1 MGSDERRLQMSKSM
15 QGPDWHTSPVYLDL
29 LSKFA
34 NGRDIAQVM
43 DWQYL
48 KDALGEPTKLA
59 IDRFIDEGALV
70 PCTLQEGVGRLLTV
84 SDLKGL
90 LKERELRLSGNKADL
105 IDRLVEADRTAAEEI
120 VGKRQIMKCSNEALK
135 LLEAFEEERDAAET
149 EAKTNTH
156 RFLLE
161 RNVRD
166 AYREY
171 VQYTRRYQSPDF
183 PSSPH
188 QAEEVETTLSTS
200 PDALSGLDASAL
212 AHLQAAVAMSQLWYG
227 EDPLRWLPESFP
239 VDAINLKAAASYLTR
254 AAGFKRQV
262 AQASEYDWK
271 VRIVFS
277 PYDVDSCGLCKQYNG
292 KEFTPA
298 DVPNFPLRG
307 CTSETGCMCELET
320 VWDDSHSVLEFTF
333 DELDREGTLPNSDPV
348 DRLRKLKEMLDLGL
362 ISQQEY
368 DQKKQQ
374 ILEEL

>member
-1 MGSDERRLQMSKSM
+1 V
-15 QGPDWHTSPVYLDL
+15 HLDL

-48 KDALGEPTKLA
+48 KDTLGESTKLA

-70 PCTLQEGVGRLLTV
+70 PCTLQESIGRLLTV

-105 IDRLVEADRTAAEEI
+105 VDRLIEAERAAAEKT
-120 VGKRQIMKCSNEALK
+120 VGNQRIMKCSSEALK
-135 LLEAFEEERDAAET
+135 FLDAFEEERDAAEA

-161 RNVRD
+161 RNVRE

-171 VQYTRRYQSPDF
+171 IQYTRRYRSPDF
-183 PSSPH
+183 SSPD
-188 QAEEVETTLSTS
+188 QAEELEITLSTS
-200 PDALSGLDASAL
+200 PDALSDLDASVL
-212 AHLQAAVAMSQLWYG
+212 AHLQAAVAMSQLWYN

-239 VDAINLKAAASYLTR
+239 ASVINPGTAASYLTR
-254 AAGFKRQV
+254 AAGFKRQI
-262 AQASEYDWK
+262 ARASEYDWK

-277 PYDVDSCGLCKQYNG
+277 PYDVDSCGLCKRYNG
-292 KEFTPA
+292 KEFAPR
-298 DVPNFPLRG
+298 DVPSFPLRG

-320 VWDDSHSVLEFTF
+320 VWDDSHSILELTF
-333 DELDREGTLPNSDPV
+333 DELEQEEPIPSSDPV

-368 DQKKQQ
+368 DQKKHQ